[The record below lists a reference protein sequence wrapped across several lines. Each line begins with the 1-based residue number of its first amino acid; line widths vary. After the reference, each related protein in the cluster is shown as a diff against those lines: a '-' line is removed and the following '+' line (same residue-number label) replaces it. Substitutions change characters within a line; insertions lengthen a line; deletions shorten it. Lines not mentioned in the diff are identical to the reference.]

1 MTALDAFDNTA
12 TGYTGTVHFSSSFG
26 SAILPADSPLTD
38 GTGSFSVTFAV
49 GGTAT
54 ISVADTTN
62 ASITGATNQ
71 ISIDQPPAITS
82 GNSTSFS
89 NDTAGTFTVTSVGF
103 PVPTLSEVGALPGGV
118 SFMDNGNGTATLS
131 GTPTSFGVFQIS
143 FTAHNGIGADAT
155 QSFTLDVS
163 AIPPFAIT
171 PNQRFIAQVY
181 VDLLGRVVDEP
192 GMEFWAGELNEG
204 VPATTVV
211 YSIEHSGNNE
221 FQTRVVEQIY
231 EHYLRRAADPT
242 GLQNGIA
249 FLNTGATIEQFT
261 SVVVG
266 STEYFQNEAGGTN
279 SGFLSAIYEDALA
292 RPIDPTAE
300 VNDLALLSQGTTRQ
314 QIAYDVLRSVEY
326 DTSLV
331 NYFYET
337 FLRRPADRTGH
348 NKYVTATPERCHRS
362 AGHRVDCRFAR
373 VHGAHGGETTTDE
386 RAFLGRFGA
395 NRKGAK

>member
-1 MTALDAFDNTA
+1 M
-12 TGYTGTVHFSSSFG
+12 
-26 SAILPADSPLTD
+26 
-38 GTGSFSVTFAV
+38 
-49 GGTAT
+49 
-54 ISVADTTN
+54 
-62 ASITGATNQ
+62 
-71 ISIDQPPAITS
+71 
-82 GNSTSFS
+82 
-89 NDTAGTFTVTSVGF
+89 
-103 PVPTLSEVGALPGGV
+103 
-118 SFMDNGNGTATLS
+118 
-131 GTPTSFGVFQIS
+131 
-143 FTAHNGIGADAT
+143 GADAT

-348 NKYVTATPERCHRS
+348 NKYVTALQNGVTDQQVIASIVASHECTERMV
-362 AGHRVDCRFAR
+362 GKQQLMKGRFS
-373 VHGAHGGETTTDE
+373 
-386 RAFLGRFGA
+386 GRFGA
-395 NRKGAK
+395 NRRVRKMTPEPKKPVRELPG